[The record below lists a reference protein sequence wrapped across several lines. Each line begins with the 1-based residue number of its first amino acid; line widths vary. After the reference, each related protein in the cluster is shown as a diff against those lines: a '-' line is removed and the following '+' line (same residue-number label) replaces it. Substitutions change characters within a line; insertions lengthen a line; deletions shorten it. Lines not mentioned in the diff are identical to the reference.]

1 MADATGAFI
10 ASRVTC
16 LAMDGFLQEPD
27 TGGPNHWARGQF
39 VVGTVDGTLSVIR
52 VAPRVHADTHVSSAV
67 LFQAVLAEELLA
79 ALPAHVAGG
88 EGLDVLAYTHGG
100 RLIVYSG
107 SVAGDTAAL
116 IATEP
121 ASAAPKPARSFLSK
135 LSGSGPT
142 AAAAPALTP
151 AEVRKVGEQSVRKLQ
166 ADIAA
171 LTTELADLRASAEAP
186 ALVSI
191 APKAPLSLALRVTRV
206 PGANAFRLVCEA
218 EVPLDMVA
226 IESSCPITL

>member
-88 EGLDVLAYTHGG
+88 EGLDVLAYTRGG

-151 AEVRKVGEQSVRKLQ
+151 AEVQ